1 MIAISDHAEGCVLP
15 VRAQPG
21 AKRAGLQG
29 EQAGALKVAVTAPP
43 QDGRANAALADVL
56 REALGLKRSQ
66 VEFLR
71 GQTSRRKQFLV
82 KGLKKADLEK
92 RLQLLF
98 IGLRN

>member
-1 MIAISDHAEGCVLP
+1 VIAISDHAEGCVLP

-66 VEFLR
+66 VELIA
-71 GQTSRRKQFLV
+71 GATSRDKRFLIRGV
-82 KGLKKADLEK
+82 SQEELAK
-92 RLQLLF
+92 RLAALL
-98 IGLRN
+98 GA